1 MRRHHEGL
9 KKKVGILEGKVE
21 KFRAQRSAAREIA
34 KDLEVEVAQLKMDKA
49 AMQARWK
56 AKKATVREMYQKVL
70 EKNATLENQVKELTF
85 KYNELV
91 DSNTFLRHRP
101 SSSSSSVEKPLW
113 MQPYQQVPEEVWD
126 ELQASQ
132 M

>member
-1 MRRHHEGL
+1 M
-9 KKKVGILEGKVE
+9 
-21 KFRAQRSAAREIA
+21 S
-34 KDLEVEVAQLKMDKA
+34 QLKMDKA

-56 AKKATVREMYQKVL
+56 AKKATAREVYQKVL
-70 EKNATLENQVKELTF
+70 EKSATLENQVKELTF

-101 SSSSSSVEKPLW
+101 SISSSCVENPLW
-113 MQPYQQVPEEVWD
+113 SQPYQNIPEGVWD

-132 M
+132 L